1 MRRGGGEVERLAT
14 ILRKLDD
21 ASRDPARIDS
31 FLATLVD
38 LPNGPFA
45 GAGLFRAASDGRS
58 FVLTASRG
66 CEADAVRAWRRW
78 PLGRLFAR
86 MKPARILDPDSGGTF
101 ALAVPL
107 CYGSRRYVAIAP
119 LNSRGVSARYQS
131 FFDALESITIPR
143 GDAALWLADEKPSV
157 QIEPRIIGLMLCKS
171 LHNRLT
177 VMLDQRGWT
186 LIRAN
191 RLRAFYEMVA
201 ADEPDVVIVDTA
213 ELADPISAL
222 RGVHHAA
229 ASRGLYVIAFEGQH
243 RLASRVP
250 ILADHF
256 LSHDESDA
264 EIFATFKELFRGIEH
279 LRRERSQHSMVI
291 ASQHIQELAAP
302 QELADFAV
310 HQAAALMRGW
320 AGIALVGR
328 SGSVY
333 RAEHPQSGVAI
344 LSKIPAS
351 FLSDAPVFCSRVDH
365 GFLDEICDDLRQR
378 QAFERLEP
386 ISGATFPIKWAK
398 DRLGALVAV
407 SQRVPAGPS
416 EFEALCRLASDV
428 ARRFDEINSRAAV
441 IPEFRRDGLWER
453 WSDRTLEVA
462 IYRSRDCVLPWR
474 YRWVGETCGVLTL
487 GVADTVQFYGRLGD
501 PAVLEPRELVQELAA
516 CVAGPNRFAA
526 VVDTATAS
534 MTYAAQDFSPP
545 MLLGSRG
552 PTGAIG
558 RSEQVTTGIASLGA
572 ATDTLICDRQLW
584 QWFGRHPAALD
595 QIPTLLNEQTPPGL
609 GSMVRMGS

>member
-1 MRRGGGEVERLAT
+1 VRRGDREVERLAT

-21 ASRDPARIDS
+21 ASRDPARIDA

-38 LPNGPFA
+38 LPNGPFS
-45 GAGLFRAASDGRS
+45 GAGLFTAASDGRS

-66 CEADAVRAWRRW
+66 CEADTVRPWRRW

-119 LNSRGVSARYQS
+119 LNSRGISARYQS
-131 FFDALESITIPR
+131 FFDALESITIPQA
-143 GDAALWLADEKPSV
+143 DAALWVADEKPSM
-157 QIEPRIIGLMLCKS
+157 QIEPRIIGLLLCNS
-171 LHNRLT
+171 LNDRLSA
-177 VMLDQRGWT
+177 MLDQRGWN
-186 LIRAN
+186 LIRAS
-191 RLRAFYEMVA
+191 RFRAFYEMLA
-201 ADEPDVVIVDTA
+201 AEEPDVVIVDTA

-229 ASRGLYVIAFEGQH
+229 ASRGLYVIAFESQP

-250 ILADHF
+250 ILADRF
-256 LSHDESDA
+256 LAHDESDA

-279 LRRERSQHSMVI
+279 RRRERSQHSVVI
-291 ASQHIQELAAP
+291 ASRHIQELVAP

-320 AGIALVGR
+320 AGVALVGR

-351 FLSDAPVFCSRVDH
+351 FLSDAPSFCPRVDH
-365 GFLDEICDDLRQR
+365 EFLDEICDDLRQR
-378 QAFERLEP
+378 QALERLEP
-386 ISGATFPIKWAK
+386 ISGATFPIKWAD

-407 SQRVPAGPS
+407 SQGTSAEPS
-416 EFEALCRLASDV
+416 EFEALCQLASDV
-428 ARRFDEINSRAAV
+428 ASRFHKMNSRAAA

-453 WSDRTLEVA
+453 WSDRTLELA
-462 IYRSRDCVLPWR
+462 IYRSRDCALPWR
-474 YRWVGETCGVLTL
+474 YRWVSETSGVLTL
-487 GVADTVQFYGRLGD
+487 GIADTVQLYSRLGD

-526 VVDTATAS
+526 VVDAATAS
-534 MTYAAQDFSPP
+534 MVYAARDFSPP
-545 MLLGSRG
+545 MLLDSRG
-552 PTGAIG
+552 PTGAMG
-558 RSEQVTTGIASLGA
+558 RAEHVTTGIASLGA
-572 ATDTLICDRQLW
+572 AADTLICDRQLW
-584 QWFGRHPAALD
+584 QWFGRYPAALD
-595 QIPTLLNEQTPPGL
+595 QIPALLNERTPPGL